1 MALLVKAD
9 LLNYIDLSTLNQLTD
24 GTDAYITDAIKDA
37 EARITERISQ
47 RIDTAAEYV
56 KAGAARDRSLLK
68 HAISITIYYL
78 FERLYTDVLPE
89 GRVEAYKMA
98 EAWLEDINEGKI
110 TVALTKKDESTQKG
124 WPVRWGSEPK
134 KGSANY

>member
-1 MALLVKAD
+1 MAFLVKTD

-24 GTDAYITDAIKDA
+24 GTDAYITEAIKDA
-37 EARITERISQ
+37 EARISERISQ
-47 RIDTAAEYV
+47 RINTATEYA
-56 KAGAARDRSLLK
+56 KTGGTRDRSLLK
-68 HAISITIYYL
+68 HAISISIYYL

-89 GRVEAYKMA
+89 GRVESYKTA
-98 EAWLEDINEGKI
+98 EKWLEDVNEGKI
-110 TVALTKKDESTQKG
+110 TVPLAKVDESTQKG

>member
-1 MALLVKAD
+1 MAFLDKND
-9 LLNYIDLSTLNQLTD
+9 LLNYIDLSTLDQLTD
-24 GTDAYITDAIKDA
+24 GTDLYITEAIKDA

-47 RIDTAAEYV
+47 RIDTAAEYI
-56 KAGAARDRSLLK
+56 KTGANRDRSLLK
-68 HAISITIYYL
+68 HAISITIFYL

-89 GRVEAYKMA
+89 GRVTSYETA
-98 EAWLEDINEGKI
+98 EKYLEDINEGKI
-110 TVALTKKDESTQKG
+110 TVALTKKDEANQKG